1 MASSCVCGC
10 MWNVYVDI
18 LANIPHFPELRRML
32 ALWQCC
38 VVQFIE
44 RFISFVVNVA

>member
-1 MASSCVCGC
+1 MAASCVCGC
-10 MWNVYVDI
+10 GMFCVDI
-18 LANIPHFPELRRML
+18 LSNIPHFSELRHML

-44 RFISFVVNVA
+44 RFISFLVNVA